1 MWNRREGRHQ
11 RNPAT
16 STIVTL
22 PLNQQQRHL
31 AASALADSIMN
42 TPPARMS
49 TVPGVGVGV
58 AFQGT
63 WNVNHSTDLLTTST
77 SRHRGFMSRA
87 AAEQLVANMTS
98 AQILQEMNI
107 MPPAS
112 GLGNA
117 VATAQP
123 LQVVGTSSTSASVE
137 PQRPNLVQ
145 PPKKRKTG
153 RKRKTTVIKDLNELT
168 EEDVMKASCDDL
180 YLYLVKFNHKP
191 RPSKKEKRQH
201 ELLKVARNH
210 RVASSSANI

>member
-1 MWNRREGRHQ
+1 
-11 RNPAT
+11 
-16 STIVTL
+16 
-22 PLNQQQRHL
+22 
-31 AASALADSIMN
+31 
-42 TPPARMS
+42 
-49 TVPGVGVGV
+49 
-58 AFQGT
+58 
-63 WNVNHSTDLLTTST
+63 
-77 SRHRGFMSRA
+77 
-87 AAEQLVANMTS
+87 MTS
-98 AQILQEMNI
+98 AQMLQEMNI

-191 RPSKKEKRQH
+191 RPSKMWRATRPTKGRYHEHCRQKRNWSR
-201 ELLKVARNH
+201 LRSARPSKMDSPLRQMGSLVGGSNATICSVSISCH
-210 RVASSSANI
+210 CTRTSTAET